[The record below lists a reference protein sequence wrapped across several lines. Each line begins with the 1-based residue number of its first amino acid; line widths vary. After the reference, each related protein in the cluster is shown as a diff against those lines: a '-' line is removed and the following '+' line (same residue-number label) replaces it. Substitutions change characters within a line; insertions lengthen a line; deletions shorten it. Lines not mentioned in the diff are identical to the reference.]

1 MYLYWLCFIYVSMF
15 GLVSYFI
22 LFTVYLLVVIVY
34 SNYDRKK
41 KNDNRVVAYWKEIWI
56 FACYEK
62 KKTEFLIN
70 LIGSKPFPAV
80 LYFLCQKAYTL

>member
-1 MYLYWLCFIYVSMF
+1 MF

-41 KNDNRVVAYWKEIWI
+41 KKNPLCNIKQKFINERL
-56 FACYEK
+56 F
-62 KKTEFLIN
+62 FLLLALSN
-70 LIGSKPFPAV
+70 LTDMSKSFN
-80 LYFLCQKAYTL
+80 FLVSLVGLDVIQS

>member
-1 MYLYWLCFIYVSMF
+1 MF

-41 KNDNRVVAYWKEIWI
+41 KKKLLIAKLYAYGFDKVLSNFIYP
-56 FACYEK
+56 CLRQRK
-62 KKTEFLIN
+62 QKTKVGSTFSDLLKILFGVPRGSILDRFN
-70 LIGSKPFPAV
+70 L
-80 LYFLCQKAYTL
+80 